1 MNKEVLIDTLWT
13 VALFFLNPLLI
24 AALIA
29 AVLLGYFRVKRER
42 RSFKVRLLPG
52 LAELKAIL
60 SESWV
65 HALVLSILISGV
77 GLSVDIGWLVLFC
90 IASLIGLLSFNYKI
104 MSPIYFAAIG
114 FFAIYFIGL
123 FSDDFV
129 YQGWT
134 AGSVDLFGELA
145 VTVPIIAGMLLFTEG
160 LLIRR
165 NEERVASPYLKPT
178 KRGLR
183 AGVFK
188 TKRLW
193 LLPVLFLVP
202 GDMVTAYVP
211 YWPQFTFGEKAF
223 TFIPIPLLIGFSQVA
238 RSSFPNDLFP
248 RVGRAV
254 AFIGIV
260 VIGAGVAAIWV
271 PVLGLVALLTG
282 VIGRAVVSIIV
293 SIQERK
299 GGFVLA
305 PSSKGVVIAGVLP
318 DSPGEKMGLIPGEC
332 IRAVNGQEVKNEK
345 DLYEAIQI
353 NAAHCRLQVVGRD
366 GEVRLMQQVIY
377 RHDHHRLG
385 LLVVR

>member
-1 MNKEVLIDTLWT
+1 MDKAILIDVLWT

-29 AVLLGYFRVKRER
+29 AILLGYLRVKRER

-52 LAELKAIL
+52 LAELKEIL

-77 GLSVDIGWLVLFC
+77 GLSVDIGWLTLFC
-90 IASLIGLLSFNYKI
+90 VASLIGLLSFNYKI
-104 MSPIYFAAIG
+104 MSPIYFAAIA
-114 FFAIYFIGL
+114 FFAIYFVDL
-123 FSDDFV
+123 FLDGFI
-129 YQGWT
+129 YRGWT
-134 AGSVDLFGELA
+134 AEGVDLFGELA

-165 NEERVASPYLKPT
+165 SEERVASPYLKPT
-178 KRGLR
+178 NRGLR

-202 GDMVTAYVP
+202 GDMVTAYLP
-211 YWPQFTFGEKAF
+211 YWPQFTFDEKAF
-223 TFIPIPLLIGFSQVA
+223 TFIPIPLLIGFSQIA
-238 RSSFPNDLFP
+238 RSSFPNDLMQ
-248 RVGRAV
+248 RIGRAV
-254 AFIGIV
+254 AFLGIIIIGL
-260 VIGAGVAAIWV
+260 AVAAIWV
-271 PVLGLVALLTG
+271 PVLGIVALITG
-282 VIGRAVVSIIV
+282 VIGRAIISITVSV
-293 SIQERK
+293 QERK
-299 GGFVLA
+299 GGFTLA
-305 PSSKGVVIAGVLP
+305 PSSKGVVIAGVLQ

-332 IRAVNGQEVKNEK
+332 IRAVNGQEVRNEK
-345 DLYEAIQI
+345 ELYEAIQI
-353 NAAHCRLQVVGRD
+353 NAAHCRLQVAGRD
-366 GEVRLMQQVIY
+366 GEVRLVQQVIY